1 MYPTLKQL
9 ALLYTLTA
17 TGLTLSAAEALPDF
31 TLKSATS
38 DASFKLSA
46 QKGKIVVL
54 HFLLKTEC
62 PICLRHTREYMSM
75 AKDLPN
81 TVQVFIKPDNDA
93 EIRQW
98 AGKLPPE
105 SLQQTPIYRDADGTL
120 AKAMNIPDGYKFHGQ
135 VVHYP
140 ALVLINSKGEEVFR
154 YVGKNN
160 SDRYPFAQLKAKI
173 ESLNQP

>member
-1 MYPTLKQL
+1 MYPTIKQL
-9 ALLYTLTA
+9 ALLLTLTV

-38 DASFKLSA
+38 DAKFKLSE
-46 QKGKIVVL
+46 QQGKIVVL

-62 PICLRHTREYMSM
+62 PFCLRHTREYMSM

-81 TVQVFIKPDNDA
+81 TVQVFIKPDEEA
-93 EIRQW
+93 EIRKW

-105 SLQQTPIYRDADGTL
+105 TVKASPIYRDADAAL
-120 AKAMNIPDGYKFHGQ
+120 AKTMNIPDGFKFHGQ

-140 ALVLINSKGEEVFR
+140 ALILINTKGEEVFR
-154 YVGKNN
+154 YIGKDN
-160 SDRYPFAQLKAKI
+160 SDRFPFTKLKTKI
-173 ESLNQP
+173 DELNKP

>member
-1 MYPTLKQL
+1 MYSTLKHL
-9 ALLYTLTA
+9 ALLLTLTV
-17 TGLTLSAAEALPDF
+17 TSLTLSAAESLPDF

-38 DASFKLSA
+38 DTSFKLSA

-62 PICLRHTREYMSM
+62 PFCLRHTREYMSM
-75 AKDLPN
+75 AKELPN
-81 TVQVFIKPDNDA
+81 TVQVFIKPDEET
-93 EIRQW
+93 EIRKW

-105 SLQQTPIYRDADGTL
+105 TVKASPIYRDADAAL
-120 AKAMNIPDGYKFHGQ
+120 AKTMNIPDGYKFHGQ

-140 ALVLINSKGEEVFR
+140 ALILINTKGEEVFR
-154 YVGKNN
+154 YIGKDN
-160 SDRYPFAQLKAKI
+160 SDRFPFAQLKAKI

>member
-1 MYPTLKQL
+1 MYSALKQL
-9 ALLYTLTA
+9 ALLYTLTV

-62 PICLRHTREYMSM
+62 PFCLRHTREYMSM

-81 TVQVFIKPDNDA
+81 TVQVFIKPDEEA
-93 EIRQW
+93 EIRKW

-105 SLQQTPIYRDADGTL
+105 SVKASPVYRDADAAL
-120 AKAMNIPDGYKFHGQ
+120 AKTMNIPDGYKFHGQ
-135 VVHYP
+135 IVHYP
-140 ALVLINSKGEEVFR
+140 ALILINTKGEEVFR
-154 YVGKNN
+154 YIGKDN
-160 SDRYPFAQLKAKI
+160 SDRYPFNQLKAKI
-173 ESLNQP
+173 EELNKP

>member
-1 MYPTLKQL
+1 MNHTLKHLTLVL
-9 ALLYTLTA
+9 ALTLTS
-17 TGLTLSAAEALPDF
+17 LSLSAAEAVPEF

-62 PICLRHTREYMSM
+62 PFCLRHTREYMSM
-75 AKDLPN
+75 TKDLPN
-81 TVQVFIKPDNDA
+81 TVQVFIKPDA
-93 EIRQW
+93 EADIRQW

-105 SLQQTPIYRDADGTL
+105 SVKTDPIFRDADATL

-140 ALVLINSKGEEVFR
+140 ALVLINTKGEEVFR

-160 SDRYPFAQLKAKI
+160 SDRYPFDKLKAEIVK
-173 ESLNQP
+173 LNKP